1 MVFAAIKQPF
11 VSYYDEL
18 PSQIISIVA
27 QSAFFTFTIAVVF
40 SGNLPGQTSDIS
52 RPLLNAGVAALAS
65 FVHALMTPFFNKV
78 FGPTQLNPIHEIAK
92 SCVVGL
98 LTSSFVSVMTT
109 STVNLVAFK
118 LYYLISLNSFISWFG
133 SSARGHHGNPQ
144 IIKAN
149 SPYLC
154 IF

>member
-18 PSQIISIVA
+18 PSQIISTVA

-40 SGNLPGQTSDIS
+40 SGNPGQTADIS

-78 FGPTQLNPIHEIAK
+78 FGPTRLEPIPEITK
-92 SCVVGL
+92 SCVVAL
-98 LTSSFVSVMTT
+98 LTSTFMSVMTT
-109 STVNLVAFK
+109 SNVNLSAFK

-133 SSARGHHGNPQ
+133 STQRRNHGQPP
-144 IIKAN
+144 IIKDN
-149 SPYLC
+149 SIYLC
-154 IF
+154 VF